1 MICMRL
7 VNCPEWIWRRDRRLW
22 HSNLWYRNQ
31 NLRCNADDN
40 IFAWVNLDH
49 YLICQ
54 LKRRKKYIIIDRGN
68 KRSDT
73 GCVLLSPTQV
83 LVLGR
88 IQSTFLGLHSYLL
101 RYHISPL
108 MQWTQQVRT
117 IEISEKLRNIYFLH
131 SLHINLDL

>member
-7 VNCPEWIWRRDRRLW
+7 VNCPEWIWMRDRRLW

-68 KRSDT
+68 KTIRYWLCFTKSNTSTSFRANSDYIFRT
-73 GCVLLSPTQV
+73 SFLPTAV
-83 LVLGR
+83 PYISIDAVNTTSSYHWD
-88 IQSTFLGLHSYLL
+88 IWKIKEKIYTFFSFW
-101 RYHISPL
+101 R
-108 MQWTQQVRT
+108 
-117 IEISEKLRNIYFLH
+117 
-131 SLHINLDL
+131 